1 MPSASARAR
10 MARAKGCEERASSPA
25 ARVIRSCA
33 DALPSGCTAAT
44 SGSPMVIVPVLSMA
58 NAVVLPG
65 ASTYAPP
72 LISTPARAEAVSAAT
87 METGVEMTRAHGQAI
102 TSSTSAL

>member
-1 MPSASARAR
+1 
-10 MARAKGCEERASSPA
+10 
-25 ARVIRSCA
+25 
-33 DALPSGCTAAT
+33 
-44 SGSPMVIVPVLSMA
+44 MVIVPVLSMA
-58 NAVVLPG
+58 SAVVLPG